1 MTTCIALA
9 LLFFFAQ
16 LGSTQQSA
24 PGASPTP
31 SAAPPAASSA
41 PSGRPAPPP
50 KNLQI
55 LPKDIPRAELT
66 AKMREFT
73 GALGVQ
79 CSFCHVENPETH
91 RVTDFS
97 LDDNRHKIVARRMML
112 MTQEINE
119 KYLTR
124 PGSDRPPDHPIS
136 CGNCHLGHKAPP
148 AFVPPPP
155 PDRPGGAGVG
165 GPLST
170 GQTPTASG
178 STKPM

>member
-1 MTTCIALA
+1 MKTSIALIT
-9 LLFFFAQ
+9 LLSLAQ
-16 LGSTQQSA
+16 LGLAQQGQPTEA
-24 PGASPTP
+24 PTSPGM
-31 SAAPPAASSA
+31 

-50 KNLQI
+50 PKNLQV
-55 LPKDIPRAELT
+55 LPKDISRADLT

-79 CSFCHVENPETH
+79 CSFCHVENPDTH

-97 LDDNRHKIVARRMML
+97 LDDNRHKITARRMIL

-136 CGNCHLGHKAPP
+136 CGNCHLGHEQPP
-148 AFVPPPP
+148 TFVPPPP
-155 PDRPGGAGVG
+155 PGGPGGPA
-165 GPLST
+165 PAAQSPPASEST
-170 GQTPTASG
+170 R
-178 STKPM
+178 PM

>member
-1 MTTCIALA
+1 MKTSIALV
-9 LLFFFAQ
+9 LLFSFAPF
-16 LGSTQQSA
+16 GSTQQSA
-24 PGASPTP
+24 P
-31 SAAPPAASSA
+31 AAPPTSSEA
-41 PSGRPAPPP
+41 PPSSRPAPPPP

-112 MTQEINE
+112 MTQEINA

-124 PGSDRPPDHPIS
+124 PGSDRPPDHPIG
-136 CGNCHLGHKAPP
+136 CGNCHLGHESPP

-155 PDRPGGAGVG
+155 PDRPGGMGVG
-165 GPLST
+165 GPPST
-170 GQTPTASG
+170 GQTPTAGG